1 MRCVL
6 ACKFAVMLR
15 TVFQLFFLF
24 LTTIAVSKTGI
35 GIGLYPTGT
44 ETGFGLRTSKETR
57 FAGDARITRANIF
70 NEKSKASAFVTELS
84 LICRMV
90 KLERV
95 RFHVGLGY
103 KADWNLNETHKHGV
117 IVPVGVEAF
126 PFPFQNA
133 GLFFEAAP
141 FYVSDFS
148 SKDNAGIRTAAGF
161 VFYFPVKSKTAS
173 TQP

>member
-1 MRCVL
+1 MFKRLFPVL
-6 ACKFAVMLR
+6 AFALLSS
-15 TVFQLFFLF
+15 T
-24 LTTIAVSKTGI
+24 AVSQTGI

-44 ETGFGLRTSKETR
+44 ETGFGIRTSKETR
-57 FAGDARITRANIF
+57 FAGDARITRANVF
-70 NEKSKASAFVTELS
+70 NEKSKTSSFVTELS
-84 LICRMV
+84 LICRVV

-117 IVPVGVEAF
+117 LVPVGVEAF

-141 FYVSDFS
+141 FYVSDFI

-161 VFYFPVKSKTAS
+161 VFYFPVKPKKVT

>member
-1 MRCVL
+1 
-6 ACKFAVMLR
+6 MLR
-15 TVFQLFFLF
+15 SFFQILLFSLLSFP
-24 LTTIAVSKTGI
+24 AASQTGI

-44 ETGFGLRTSKETR
+44 ETGFGIRSSKEAR
-57 FAGDARITRANIF
+57 FAADARITRANVF
-70 NEKSKASAFVTELS
+70 NEKNKTSSFVTELS
-84 LICRMV
+84 MIYRVV

-103 KADWNLNETHKHGV
+103 KADWNLNESHKHGV

-141 FYVSDFS
+141 FYVADFNAK
-148 SKDNAGIRTAAGF
+148 KDNAGIRTAAGF
-161 VFYFPVKSKTAS
+161 VFYFPVKVKKSKTES
-173 TQP
+173 

>member
-1 MRCVL
+1 
-6 ACKFAVMLR
+6 MLKS
-15 TVFQLFFLF
+15 VFQLLFLF
-24 LTTIAVSKTGI
+24 CSVTAVSQTGI

-44 ETGFGLRTSKETR
+44 ETGFGIRTSKETR

-70 NEKSKASAFVTELS
+70 NEKSKASTFVTELS
-84 LICRMV
+84 LICRVV

-103 KADWNLNETHKHGV
+103 KADWNLNETHKNGI

-141 FYVSDFS
+141 FYVSDFI

-161 VFYFPVKSKTAS
+161 VFYFPVKAKKVT

>member
-1 MRCVL
+1 MLKHLLPVL
-6 ACKFAVMLR
+6 STL
-15 TVFQLFFLF
+15 LF
-24 LTTIAVSKTGI
+24 ISIPAVSQTGI

-44 ETGFGLRTSKETR
+44 ETGFGIRSSKETR

-84 LICRMV
+84 LIYRVV
-90 KLERV
+90 KLERL
-95 RFHVGLGY
+95 RFHVGVGY
-103 KADWNLNETHKHGV
+103 KADWNLNETHKHGI

-141 FYVSDFS
+141 FYVSDFI

-161 VFYFPVKSKTAS
+161 VFYFPLKTKKIK
-173 TQP
+173 TEP

>member
-1 MRCVL
+1 
-6 ACKFAVMLR
+6 MLKS
-15 TVFQLFFLF
+15 VFQIFLLCF
-24 LTTIAVSKTGI
+24 SITAVSQTGI

-44 ETGFGLRTSKETR
+44 ETGFGIRTSKETR

-84 LICRMV
+84 LICRVV
-90 KLERV
+90 KLERL

-117 IVPVGVEAF
+117 IVPIGVEAF

-141 FYVSDFS
+141 FYVSDFIS
-148 SKDNAGIRTAAGF
+148 RNNAGIRTAAGF
-161 VFYFPVKSKTAS
+161 VFYFPLKIKKET
-173 TQP
+173 TQLN

>member
-1 MRCVL
+1 
-6 ACKFAVMLR
+6 MLKH
-15 TVFQLFFLF
+15 LFPLLTALLF
-24 LTTIAVSKTGI
+24 TSLPATSQTGI

-44 ETGFGLRTSKETR
+44 ETGFGIRTSKETR
-57 FAGDARITRANIF
+57 FAGDARITRANVF
-70 NEKSKASAFVTELS
+70 NEKSKASTFVTELS
-84 LICRMV
+84 LICRVV

-141 FYVSDFS
+141 FYVSDFI

-161 VFYFPVKSKTAS
+161 VFYFPLKTKKIKTES
-173 TQP
+173 

>member
-1 MRCVL
+1 MLKHLLLVL
-6 ACKFAVMLR
+6 STL
-15 TVFQLFFLF
+15 LF
-24 LTTIAVSKTGI
+24 ISIPAVSQTGI

-44 ETGFGLRTSKETR
+44 ETGFGIRSSKETR

-84 LICRMV
+84 LIYRVV
-90 KLERV
+90 KLERL
-95 RFHVGLGY
+95 RFHVGVGY
-103 KADWNLNETHKHGV
+103 KADWNLNETHKHGI

-141 FYVSDFS
+141 FYVSDFI

-161 VFYFPVKSKTAS
+161 VFYFPLKTKKIK
-173 TQP
+173 TEP

>member
-1 MRCVL
+1 
-6 ACKFAVMLR
+6 MLKS
-15 TVFQLFFLF
+15 VFQLLF
-24 LTTIAVSKTGI
+24 LLFSMTAISQTGI

-44 ETGFGLRTSKETR
+44 ETGFGIRSSKETR

-84 LICRMV
+84 LICRVV

-103 KADWNLNETHKHGV
+103 KADWNLNEAHKHGL

-141 FYVSDFS
+141 FYVSDFIS
-148 SKDNAGIRTAAGF
+148 RDNAGIRTAAGF
-161 VFYFPVKSKTAS
+161 VFYFPVKQKKVT

>member
-1 MRCVL
+1 MLKRLFPILAFVL
-6 ACKFAVMLR
+6 LSGAAIS
-15 TVFQLFFLF
+15 Q
-24 LTTIAVSKTGI
+24 TGI

-44 ETGFGLRTSKETR
+44 ETGFGIRTSKETR

-70 NEKSKASAFVTELS
+70 NEKSKASTFVTELS
-84 LICRMV
+84 LICRV
-90 KLERV
+90 VRLERV

-141 FYVSDFS
+141 FYVSDFI

-161 VFYFPVKSKTAS
+161 VFYFPVKPKNVT